1 MITFPEL
8 RMLLHHTHIHRDT
21 QTDQFVDQCVAL
33 SLHCSRPPTA
43 CPQCQCTFHQ
53 GWPLPSPSCTPLS
66 GYLHTHTLHM
76 YCTPDMRCTMPR
88 HPLEVVPSLKR
99 SKAGRQ
105 RMQDERDADCTTNTI
120 HKQPITAQL
129 HYDSEFLSH
138 CH

>member
-66 GYLHTHTLHM
+66 GYLHTHTHTHTHAHTRTHTHTHKHTQTCRASTILG
-76 YCTPDMRCTMPR
+76 
-88 HPLEVVPSLKR
+88 SL
-99 SKAGRQ
+99 
-105 RMQDERDADCTTNTI
+105 
-120 HKQPITAQL
+120 
-129 HYDSEFLSH
+129 
-138 CH
+138 